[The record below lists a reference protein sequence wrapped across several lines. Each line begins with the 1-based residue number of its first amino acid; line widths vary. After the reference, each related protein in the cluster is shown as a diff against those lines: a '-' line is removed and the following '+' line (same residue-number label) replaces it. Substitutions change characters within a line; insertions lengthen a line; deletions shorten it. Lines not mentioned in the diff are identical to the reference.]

1 MYYENR
7 NYDIYIRDQL
17 DGKGHLGCRLHLHYH
32 VEIVYMKEGNSVA
45 VVDGQEY
52 KLSTDSLLVV
62 FPNKP
67 HAYISTEEER
77 YVISILSPNIMPEVV
92 QLFDSYEPKTPVLE
106 KVSSYPE
113 LYKTLELISSFPTWG
128 KESDGKRTS
137 VVRRG
142 YAVALLGQIFR
153 HFPMEK
159 TNVECSRAMRTVID
173 YCVRNYNRELSLA
186 LLSEELHMSKYYI
199 SHLFGKEFNMKFND
213 YINSLRISAACRLLC
228 DTTKSI
234 TEISEEV
241 GFATARTFNRAFS
254 KQYNISPTEYRL
266 SARRRDE

>member
-1 MYYENR
+1 MYYENKI
-7 NYDIYIRDQL
+7 YDISVRKSF
-17 DGKGHLGCRLHLHYH
+17 GSGHLQCPLHLHYH

-45 VVDGQEY
+45 VIDGQEY
-52 KLSTDSLLVV
+52 KIPPDSLLVV

-67 HAYISTEEER
+67 HTYISTEDEK
-77 YVISILSPNIMPEVV
+77 YFIYILSPNLMPEVV
-92 QLFDSYEPKTPVLE
+92 QLFDSYEPTSPVLE
-106 KVSSYPE
+106 NVSSYPD
-113 LYKTLELISSFPTWG
+113 LAQTLNLLNSFPTDS
-128 KESDGKRTS
+128 KRNEGKRVN

-153 HFPMEK
+153 YFPMEK
-159 TNVECSRAMRTVID
+159 TNVECSRAMRTVVD

-186 LLSEELHMSKYYI
+186 LLSEELHLSKYYI
-199 SHLFGKEFNMKFND
+199 SHLFGKEFNMNFND
-213 YINSLRISAACRLLC
+213 YINSLRVSAACRLLC

-254 KQYNISPTEYRL
+254 KQYKLSPSEYRL
-266 SARRRDE
+266 ASRRQEE